1 MADNAPE
8 VSDVTLEGARKQ
20 KIHNLKLKTACLEN
34 EEFVTDLHVSDWSE
48 TQKQKL
54 QAAHEKGSEL
64 LASVETGTK
73 WNLTAAYDIQKLMR
87 VCGLEM
93 SVRELYKPDD
103 KPQFM
108 EVVGLKKT
116 LNELKQHRNKTRIV
130 SFTLHPGN
138 RVGLIGPNGAGKTT
152 LINLITGVL
161 APSQGSVWLMGEDV
175 SHLPQPQRVQ
185 RGLARTFQ
193 ITQLAPHLPIHR
205 QVELAIHQR
214 EGSVNRMFRALEGF
228 QAVRDEA
235 AQILRTLR
243 MDALARRCPVELA
256 YGEQRLV
263 EMALAMALKPRVLL
277 LDEPMAGVPSGERQ
291 VVLDALDTLPSDLA
305 ILMIEHDMDL
315 VFNFADRMLVL
326 AEGALLAEGTPQD
339 IRRHPAVRIAYL
351 GAEA

>member
-1 MADNAPE
+1 MTAQPLL
-8 VSDVTLEGARKQ
+8 DVRQLHKSFGGLQ
-20 KIHNLKLKTACLEN
+20 
-34 EEFVTDLHVSDWSE
+34 VT
-48 TQKQKL
+48 
-54 QAAHEKGSEL
+54 
-64 LASVETGTK
+64 
-73 WNLTAAYDIQKLMR
+73 
-87 VCGLEM
+87 
-93 SVRELYKPDD
+93 
-103 KPQFM
+103 
-108 EVVGLKKT
+108 
-116 LNELKQHRNKTRIV
+116 RNV
-130 SFTLHPGN
+130 SFTLNPGN

-161 APSQGSVWLMGEDV
+161 APSQGSVWLKGEDV
-175 SHLPQPQRVQ
+175 SNLPQPQRVQ

-214 EGSVNRMFRALEGF
+214 DGSVNRMFRALDGF

-235 AQILRTLR
+235 SQILHTLR
-243 MDALARRCPVELA
+243 MEALATRCPVELA

-263 EMALAMALKPRVLL
+263 EMALAMALKPQVLL

-291 VVLDALDTLPSDLA
+291 VVLDALETLPSDLA

-326 AEGALLAEGTPQD
+326 AEGALLAEGTPKD
-339 IRRHPAVRIAYL
+339 IRRHPAVRTAYL

>member
-1 MADNAPE
+1 MTAQPLL
-8 VSDVTLEGARKQ
+8 DVRQLHKSFGG
-20 KIHNLKLKTACLEN
+20 
-34 EEFVTDLHVSDWSE
+34 LHV
-48 TQKQKL
+48 
-54 QAAHEKGSEL
+54 
-64 LASVETGTK
+64 
-73 WNLTAAYDIQKLMR
+73 
-87 VCGLEM
+87 
-93 SVRELYKPDD
+93 
-103 KPQFM
+103 
-108 EVVGLKKT
+108 
-116 LNELKQHRNKTRIV
+116 TRDV
-130 SFTLHPGN
+130 SFTLNPGN

-161 APSQGSVWLMGEDV
+161 APSQGSVWLKGEDV
-175 SHLPQPQRVQ
+175 SNLPQPQRVQ

-214 EGSVNRMFRALEGF
+214 DGSVNRMFRALDGF

-235 AQILRTLR
+235 SQILHTLR
-243 MDALARRCPVELA
+243 MEALATRCPVELA

-263 EMALAMALKPRVLL
+263 EMALAMALKPQVLL

-291 VVLDALDTLPSDLA
+291 VVLDALETLPSDLA

-339 IRRHPAVRIAYL
+339 IRRHPAVRTAYL

>member
-1 MADNAPE
+1 MTAQPLL
-8 VSDVTLEGARKQ
+8 DVRQLHKSFGGLQ
-20 KIHNLKLKTACLEN
+20 
-34 EEFVTDLHVSDWSE
+34 VT
-48 TQKQKL
+48 
-54 QAAHEKGSEL
+54 
-64 LASVETGTK
+64 
-73 WNLTAAYDIQKLMR
+73 
-87 VCGLEM
+87 
-93 SVRELYKPDD
+93 
-103 KPQFM
+103 
-108 EVVGLKKT
+108 
-116 LNELKQHRNKTRIV
+116 RNV

-161 APSQGSVWLMGEDV
+161 APSQGSVWLQGEDV

-214 EGSVNRMFRALEGF
+214 EGSVNRMFRALDGF

-339 IRRHPAVRIAYL
+339 IRRHPAVRTAYL